1 MHFYRK
7 FSAFSN
13 KFFTFEDNF
22 PQEKLATREAK
33 VECLASSGEVLLLSI
48 TVIKAS
54 LPLHPGRLF
63 GSLPLTPPPHPTP
76 LTAEAKLTVLGRE
89 VSVRWMRMCKTADSR
104 GSIQQPSE
112 NIPLAIVRLVSDAS
126 GYIQRSGWTADGF
139 SRFEAVYERP
149 SKREIK

>member
-1 MHFYRK
+1 M
-7 FSAFSN
+7 
-13 KFFTFEDNF
+13 
-22 PQEKLATREAK
+22 
-33 VECLASSGEVLLLSI
+33 ECLASSGEVLLLSI

-63 GSLPLTPPPHPTP
+63 GSLPLTPTPTL

-112 NIPLAIVRLVSDAS
+112 NIPIAIVRLVSDAS

-149 SKREIK
+149 SKRETK